1 MQLFSTNHFTS
12 NWMGNLIMACCFMK
26 SYIRD
31 ERELR
36 DQLFYG
42 SIPKLG
48 CDDGYTTINIIT
60 FIEL

>member
-1 MQLFSTNHFTS
+1 
-12 NWMGNLIMACCFMK
+12 MK

>member
-1 MQLFSTNHFTS
+1 
-12 NWMGNLIMACCFMK
+12 MK

-60 FIEL
+60 FIELLKKINLLYRGGN